1 MKKTSKLLLL
11 LASLGMLVG
20 CGPKGGDTTPPPET
34 PNQINVIYFKS
45 YVSSERAAAM
55 KTAYVESLQTA
66 GVEVDATKVNFFES
80 TNSKVDGL
88 IDEILRHNTKHPN
101 NKIDVLLGANNFNKA
116 TDADQKAKFEA
127 MYANDETDYTYGTST
142 NVEYNTNRKFWYN
155 KDKLADQYVAGLQT
169 YLKANWTA
177 SVEPE
182 PVVTNKLVVMTYGVY
197 VSADRMNAMK
207 TAFNS
212 YLTAQGKSITTVEF
226 VHENTKT
233 KIADFM
239 GEVATYN
246 TAHPDAKVDVLLGL
260 KTNATITSAGFV
272 NDGVDYN
279 YGDRPSTAS
288 KDYTEDNKTRRFWYM
303 PVTVEDSKVI
313 TAEEKLFQDYL
324 LANWK
329 TPEE

>member
-1 MKKTSKLLLL
+1 
-11 LASLGMLVG
+11 MLVA
-20 CGPKGGDTTPPPET
+20 CGPKGGDTPPAPET

-45 YVSSERAAAM
+45 YVSPERAAAM

-66 GVEVDATKVNFFES
+66 GVEVDAAKVNFFES
-80 TNSKVDGL
+80 TNSKVSGFVT
-88 IDEILRHNTKHPN
+88 EILAHNRRHPN
-101 NKIDVLLGANNFNKA
+101 NKIDVILGANGFSKA
-116 TDADQKAKFEA
+116 EPEDLPTFEA

-142 NVEYNTNRKFWYN
+142 NVENNTNRKFWYN
-155 KDKLADQYVAGLQT
+155 KDKLTDQYVAGLQT

-197 VSADRMNAMK
+197 VSADRMNALK

-226 VHENTKT
+226 VHESETT
-233 KIADFM
+233 AIADFM
-239 GEVATYN
+239 GKVTTYN
-246 TAHPDAKVDVLLGL
+246 TAHSDAKVDVLLGL
-260 KTNATITSAGFV
+260 KTNKVITEAGFV